1 MKLRRTMM
9 YVPGNNPGMIK
20 EAHIYGA
27 DSIMFDLEDS
37 VSINEKDS
45 ARFLVYN
52 ALKTI
57 DHEGVETVVRIN
69 ALDSELGI
77 EDLEAIVRAQPDVI
91 RLPKTE
97 TAQDIIDVEREIA
110 RIEREA
116 GIPVGKTMIMAAIE
130 SALGVVNAYEIAKA
144 SDRLM
149 GIAIGAEDFVTNM
162 KTTRSMEGIEL
173 LTARSQILL
182 AARAAGIYA
191 FDTVFSDVNDEEGF
205 RKETELI
212 KQLGFDGKS
221 VINPR
226 QVEPVHEI
234 YTPTQK
240 EIEKSIRVIKAAQ
253 DAKKRGSGVV
263 SLNGKM
269 IDKPIIERAERA
281 LSLAKAAGLD
291 INFGGEDDV
300 K

>member
-1 MKLRRTMM
+1 MNIFKLL
-9 YVPGNNPGMIK
+9 NNDIQDLSEEERIFAESFN
-20 EAHIYGA
+20 EA
-27 DSIMFDLEDS
+27 LR
-37 VSINEKDS
+37 N
-45 ARFLVYN
+45 N
-52 ALKTI
+52 
-57 DHEGVETVVRIN
+57 
-69 ALDSELGI
+69 
-77 EDLEAIVRAQPDVI
+77 
-91 RLPKTE
+91 
-97 TAQDIIDVEREIA
+97 IID
-110 RIEREA
+110 
-116 GIPVGKTMIMAAIE
+116 
-130 SALGVVNAYEIAKA
+130 ALVQYEI
-144 SDRLM
+144 
-149 GIAIGAEDFVTNM
+149 E
-162 KTTRSMEGIEL
+162 EL
-173 LTARSQILL
+173 IKQLK
-182 AARAAGIYA
+182 
-191 FDTVFSDVNDEEGF
+191 NDEEGF